1 MMTDQTNTAALDAD
15 QARILAAAGAVD
27 AQLNQA
33 DPLAGTADQGGA
45 AGAQIGGMPATVE
58 DPVEA
63 NAEMLTTLIAMIE
76 PALPF
81 LPQVYTPEVIKRI
94 AVAYTK
100 VEQKY
105 GWNLSGQLPPELLL
119 AIALIPPTA
128 QAVLLARMHIAQA
141 KAAAAGAGADGNQ
154 Q

>member
-1 MMTDQTNTAALDAD
+1 MTDTTQTQAATLDLD
-15 QARILAAAGAVD
+15 QARLLAAAGAVD

-33 DPLAGTADQGGA
+33 DPLAGADQGTA

-63 NAEMLTTLIAMIE
+63 NAEMLATLIAMIE

-81 LPQVYTPEVIKRI
+81 LPQIYTPEVVKRI

-105 GWNLSGQLPPELLL
+105 GWNLAGQLPPELML
-119 AIALIPPTA
+119 AIALVPPTA
-128 QAVLLARMHIAQA
+128 QAVILARMHIAQA